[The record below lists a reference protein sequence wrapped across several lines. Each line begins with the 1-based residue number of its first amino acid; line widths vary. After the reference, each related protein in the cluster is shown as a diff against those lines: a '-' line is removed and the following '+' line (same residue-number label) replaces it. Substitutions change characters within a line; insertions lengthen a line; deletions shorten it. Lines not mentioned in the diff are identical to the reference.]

1 MVVASWLLN
10 RRYFPTPY
18 DLKRIAEYVVVGMVL
33 FAVGEYL
40 VPQYVEG
47 LWLYGANTLLFG
59 VFLLFAVRREHID
72 VSAMVRSV
80 LKRR

>member
-18 DLKRIAEYVVVGMVL
+18 DLKRIAEYVVVGMAL

-40 VPQYVEG
+40 VPQYIGGV
-47 LWLYGANTLLFG
+47 WLYGADIVLFG
-59 VFLLFAVRREHID
+59 AFLLFAVRRESID
-72 VSAMVRSV
+72 VGAMVRSV